1 MENIKSQ
8 TFTGEQLVQHVKS
21 TYDQSIKQYS
31 RLTKS
36 KKHQQELSLKLGEAM
51 TNESH
56 TTENVTA
63 N

>member
-8 TFTGEQLVQHVKS
+8 TCTEEQLMQPIKT
-21 TYDQSIKQYS
+21 TYNQSIRQYS

-36 KKHQQELSLKLGEAM
+36 EKHRQERSIKARDTLP
-51 TNESH
+51 NESH
-56 TTENVTA
+56 AIEYVAA

>member
-1 MENIKSQ
+1 MENVKSQ
-8 TFTGEQLVQHVKS
+8 TFTVEQLVQKVKS

-36 KKHQQELSLKLGEAM
+36 KKHQQELSLKVDEAL

-56 TTENVTA
+56 TTENVAA

>member
-8 TFTGEQLVQHVKS
+8 TFTEEQLMQPIKT
-21 TYDQSIKQYS
+21 TYNQSIRQYS

-36 KKHQQELSLKLGEAM
+36 KKHRQERSIKTSDILP
-51 TNESH
+51 NEPH
-56 TTENVTA
+56 AIENVAA

>member
-8 TFTGEQLVQHVKS
+8 TFTVDQLEQHTKS
-21 TYDQSIKQYS
+21 TYDQSIRQYS

-36 KKHQQELSLKLGEAM
+36 TKHRQERSIEVSD
-51 TNESH
+51 TIQNEPH
-56 TTENVTA
+56 AIENVAA

>member
-8 TFTGEQLVQHVKS
+8 TFTEDQLEQHIKS
-21 TYDQSIKQYS
+21 TYDQSIRQYS

-36 KKHQQELSLKLGEAM
+36 KKHRQERSIEVSD
-51 TNESH
+51 TIQNEPH
-56 TTENVTA
+56 AIENVAA